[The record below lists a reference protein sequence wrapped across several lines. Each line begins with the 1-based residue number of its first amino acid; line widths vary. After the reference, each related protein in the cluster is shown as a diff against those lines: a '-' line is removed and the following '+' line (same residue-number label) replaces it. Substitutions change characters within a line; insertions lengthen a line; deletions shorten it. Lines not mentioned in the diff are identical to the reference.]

1 MNPNP
6 VIVLKLAALAHLG
19 LISAGVLMPR
29 VTGLWGELAKIKP
42 FACGLFRVYYAF
54 IGLCLVSFGLG
65 SWFLAPQLA
74 DGSTLARA
82 VCGFLAVFWTIRL
95 GAAIRVFDVRPFL
108 TIPWCQLGYHALNAV
123 FGTFPFV
130 YGWLALRR

>member
-19 LISAGVLMPR
+19 LISAGLLMPR
-29 VTGLWGELAKIKP
+29 VTNLRAEMAKLAP
-42 FACGLFRVYYAF
+42 FARGLFRVYYAF

-65 SWFLAPQLA
+65 SWLLAPELA

-82 VCGFLAVFWTIRL
+82 VCGFLAVFWTLRL
-95 GAAIRVFDVRPFL
+95 GAAIWVFDVRPFL
-108 TIPWCQLGYHALNAV
+108 TTPWRRLGYHALNGV

-130 YGWLALRR
+130 YGWLALRG

>member
-19 LISAGVLMPR
+19 LISAGILMPR
-29 VTGLWGELAKIKP
+29 VTGLWAEMAKLAP
-42 FACGLFRVYYAF
+42 FARALFRVYYAF

-82 VCGFLAVFWTIRL
+82 VCGFLAVFWIIRL
-95 GAAIRVFDVRPFL
+95 AAAIWVFDVRPFL
-108 TIPWCQLGYHALNAV
+108 TDPWRRFGYHVLNIV
-123 FGTFPFV
+123 FGTFPIV
-130 YGWLALRR
+130 YGWLALCR